1 MRVLYVEDNR
11 INALL
16 FQEAMKLQP
25 GLELQIAEDGAQA
38 LAMAPEWR
46 PQVLVLDSHL
56 PDVSGAELLRQLR
69 AIAGLETVPAFMC
82 SADVQEDDVRAAS
95 AAGFRGYWPKP
106 IDLARVLGDLQAL
119 QDDQP

>member
-16 FQEAMKLQP
+16 FQEALKLQP
-25 GLELQIAEDGAQA
+25 GLELQIAEDGTQA
-38 LAMAPEWR
+38 LAMVAAWQ

-56 PDVSGAELLRQLR
+56 PDMSGTELLQRLR
-69 AIAGLETVPAFMC
+69 TMAGLERVPAFMC
-82 SADVQEDDVRAAS
+82 SADVQEDDLQAAS

-119 QDDQP
+119 QDAGD